1 MAVAQ
6 TLPCPKFKTVFRMQ
20 AIVRNLTT
28 QEMPIQSGQMHVLRK
43 GRWRS
48 ALRQIEILKGKL
60 EELPQLEDPDRK
72 ISNLEAVR
80 MMASSIRDL
89 QSRGYSIEKIAEIL
103 RESGLEIAPT
113 TLKSYLTK
121 VKGSTGKSHPRPV
134 SKSRRPSPSTNR
146 EEKKNASEKTPA
158 SVNSKPAGNSKI
170 STGVTPVLPGSFTPK
185 EDSDEI

>member
-1 MAVAQ
+1 MA
-6 TLPCPKFKTVFRMQ
+6 
-20 AIVRNLTT
+20 I
-28 QEMPIQSGQMHVLRK
+28 
-43 GRWRS
+43 S
-48 ALRQIEILKGKL
+48 ASQIEILKGKL
-60 EELPQLEDPDRK
+60 EEMPQLEDPDRK
-72 ISNLEAVR
+72 VSNLEAIR

-134 SKSRRPSPSTNR
+134 GKPRRPSPSTNR
-146 EEKKNASEKTPA
+146 EEKKKASEKTPA
-158 SVNSKPAGNSKI
+158 SANSKPAGNSKI
-170 STGVTPVLPGSFTPK
+170 STGVTPVPPGSFTPK

>member
-1 MAVAQ
+1 MAISV
-6 TLPCPKFKTVFRMQ
+6 
-20 AIVRNLTT
+20 
-28 QEMPIQSGQMHVLRK
+28 S
-43 GRWRS
+43 
-48 ALRQIEILKGKL
+48 QIEMLKGKL
-60 EELPQLEDPDRK
+60 EEMPRVEDPDRK

-121 VKGSTGKSHPRPV
+121 VKGSPATSNPR
-134 SKSRRPSPSTNR
+134 SSGRPRGPSSTRSPGA
-146 EEKKNASEKTPA
+146 KKKTSEKPA
-158 SVNSKPAGNSKI
+158 EPVISKPGNDAKK
-170 STGVTPVLPGSFTPK
+170 TAGVTPVPPGSFTPK